1 MMWSLCTE
9 KEDKERKMIY
19 YKEQRLNNGR
29 LVVLRNGER
38 KDGEAVLDNFIATH
52 AESDYLLTYPEECS
66 FTVEMESNYLEKKK
80 NDEREVEIL
89 ATLDDKVVGTAGIDS
104 VGRGIKVA
112 HRCTFGVSILKEYW
126 GMGIGRELTMAAIEA
141 AKSAGYTQIE
151 LDVVKENERAIN
163 LYKSLGFVEY
173 GENERG
179 FKNKEGEY
187 QSLILMKLVLS

>member
-126 GMGIGRELTMAAIEA
+126 GMGIGRKLTMAAIEA

-163 LYKSLGFVEY
+163 LYKTLGFVEY

>member
-163 LYKSLGFVEY
+163 LYKTLGFVEY

-187 QSLILMKLVLS
+187 RSLILMKLVLS

>member
-1 MMWSLCTE
+1 
-9 KEDKERKMIY
+9 MIY

-89 ATLDDKVVGTAGIDS
+89 ATLNDKVVGTAGIDS

-163 LYKSLGFVEY
+163 LYKTLGFVEY

>member
-163 LYKSLGFVEY
+163 LYKTLGFVEY

>member
-163 LYKSLGFVEY
+163 LYKTLGFVEY

-179 FKNKEGEY
+179 FKNIEGEY

>member
-126 GMGIGRELTMAAIEA
+126 GMGIGRKLTMAAIEA

>member
-126 GMGIGRELTMAAIEA
+126 GMGIGRKLTMAAIEA

-151 LDVVKENERAIN
+151 LDVVKENEKAIN
-163 LYKSLGFVEY
+163 LYKTLGFVEY

>member
-104 VGRGIKVA
+104 FGRGIKVA

-126 GMGIGRELTMAAIEA
+126 GMGIGRKLTMAAIEA

-163 LYKSLGFVEY
+163 LYKTLGFVEY

>member
-112 HRCTFGVSILKEYW
+112 HICTFGVSILKEYW
-126 GMGIGRELTMAAIEA
+126 GMGIGRKLTMAAIEA

-163 LYKSLGFVEY
+163 LYKTLGFVEY